1 MVTMKYLA
9 SKPGCVAQSAA
20 WVRCIIA
27 MSDFEDGRFVP
38 AAYRFNTLVAPDPA
52 ALAAHLSLEGFAA
65 GTTTL
70 GECAHRYHPERAV
83 RVLSFASGVLVLY
96 GDSWE
101 ELRPT
106 IAALLRDGHARR
118 AGEAWMH
125 GGGDAILVSHPVRWM
140 NAA

>member
-1 MVTMKYLA
+1 M
-9 SKPGCVAQSAA
+9 
-20 WVRCIIA
+20 A
-27 MSDFEDGRFVP
+27 MSDFEDGTFVP
-38 AAYRFNTLVAPDPA
+38 AAYRFNTLIAPDLA
-52 ALAAHLSLEGFAA
+52 ALAAHLSLEGFVA

-70 GECAHRYHPERAV
+70 GELAHRYHPERAV
-83 RVLSFASGVLVLY
+83 RFLSFASGVLVLY
-96 GDSWE
+96 GESWE

-125 GGGDAILVSHPVRWM
+125 SGGDARPTDYPVRRM

>member
-1 MVTMKYLA
+1 M
-9 SKPGCVAQSAA
+9 
-20 WVRCIIA
+20 A
-27 MSDFEDGRFVP
+27 MSDFEDGTFVP
-38 AAYRFNTLVAPDPA
+38 AAFRFNTLIAHDPA
-52 ALAAHLSLEGFAA
+52 ALAAHLSLEDFAA

-83 RVLSFASGVLVLY
+83 RVLIFASGVLVLY

-106 IAALLRDGHARR
+106 IAALLRGGLVRR

-125 GGGDAILVSHPVRWM
+125 GGLDATPASYPVRRM
-140 NAA
+140 NTA